1 MLHDMKEKGVVKLI
15 WGLPGDEDAPT
26 CKAPG
31 CKNGWQQ
38 PPALRNASWPAAEW
52 PENATFSPG
61 VWLFNLTADEQERTN
76 LASSECGQNTAFYTV
91 FCWKT
96 VRSFAKTGP
105 GQNKRQARREKNR
118 ETFYERAGCS
128 LTRRPEIV
136 AFLRERI
143 ASYNSSHVWQA
154 NQVRKRDHPGGG
166 IVQFH
171 FFNDEFTKTGSGQT

>member
-1 MLHDMKEKGVVKLI
+1 MKEKGVVKLI

-96 VRSFAKTGP
+96 VRSFARTKQTSSKT
-105 GQNKRQARREKNR
+105 RKNR
-118 ETFYERAGCS
+118 ETFYERA

-136 AFLRERI
+136 AFLQERI
-143 ASYNSSHVWQA
+143 TSYNSSHVWQA

-166 IVQFH
+166 
-171 FFNDEFTKTGSGQT
+171 GWSL